1 MNLICAVPLAL
12 SHLDSV
18 SNPLTIIATPLRVLL
33 RMHKGVILF
42 LPLKVLSLLAQQV

>member
-42 LPLKVLSLLAQQV
+42 LLHNSSLNPNSG